1 MGFARR
7 GIRLVLGN
15 ATQNANMWDLVQTLN
30 DVLVCPWDC
39 AWKINVYY
47 ICLLCFDNFLRIW
60 WKENEN
66 EQGASKYNT
75 RIHIYLMDKSKH
87 DHLM

>member
-7 GIRLVLGN
+7 GIRPVLGN

-39 AWKINVYY
+39 AWKINAYY
-47 ICLLCFDNFLRIW
+47 ICLLCFDNFLRNW

-66 EQGASKYNT
+66 EHGASKHNK
-75 RIHIYLMDKSKH
+75 RIRIQLMDKSKH
-87 DHLM
+87 DNLM